1 MKTKDAPKDKTKI
14 QVYIWD
20 QMVLIGFGL
29 AVFYM
34 IFDSI
39 LYIFLSYDVNF
50 IRRLFGPDISEV
62 WSRLTILCLFV
73 IFGSH
78 AQFTIKERK
87 IAEAALGQSEE
98 KYRNIVET
106 TEDGYYE
113 VDTAGNITFFNDSL
127 RKILGYTAYE
137 MLETNKRMSLDR
149 KGSSKVFKAFN
160 DVYRTGNPVKALGWS
175 LIREDGT
182 RCFVEASVSLLR
194 DSKGKPTGF
203 SGFLRDVTER
213 KKAEEL
219 QQAKIAAEAA
229 SQAKSDFLAKM
240 SHEIRTPLNSIIGL
254 IELMLETDLTP
265 QQREDLDVVISS
277 AYALL
282 SIINN
287 ILDFSKIEAN
297 KLELEETAFNPR
309 EIMGESLRIM
319 AMKAHEKGLELAY
332 RVGPDVPNQLVG
344 DPARFRQVIL
354 NLVDNAVKFTDKGEI
369 VVDITREQRPEAG
382 TYLHISVKDTGI
394 GIPKEEQASI
404 FKAFQ
409 QAEARTSRR
418 SGGTG
423 LGLAVT
429 GQLVRLMGGRIWVES
444 EPDQG
449 CTFHFTNR
457 FTGLKG
463 DQEKKEELPGTNLK
477 DLKVLIVEDNAT
489 SREIIVE
496 TLESWEMAPLAVAEI
511 EEAKKILSQNE
522 PSTTPVD
529 LILLDSSMPDTDG
542 FSLARWI
549 KNQKDL
555 DVKVIMMLT
564 FPHLRTNINFRDL
577 GIATSIMKPIRRFEL
592 LAAIMYAL
600 EIEKPELKAH
610 AIAAQRRPRKT
621 DRPLKI
627 LVAEDTPFNQK
638 FILRLLGRWG
648 HQTVL
653 VENGHQV
660 LEALPENTFDLIIM
674 DVQMPEMD
682 GYEATRAIRESE
694 KTRGG
699 HIPIIAITA
708 HALIG
713 DRERCMEA
721 GMDEYV
727 SKPISSDKL
736 FEIIEALGPEKTER
750 LPAYENGEEA
760 RPSFD
765 KQTLIDAFDHDWG
778 FFKEVVDL
786 FVSDYPRMMTDILQA
801 YKTGNTDALIRTS
814 HALKGMLSLFNAKEA
829 TRRAHK
835 LEEMGKQG
843 EFSGLE
849 QEIESLSGE
858 LVTLKSTLQDLL
870 EERAS

>member
-1 MKTKDAPKDKTKI
+1 MEKKDTPKKKTKI
-14 QVYIWD
+14 RVYIWD

-50 IRRLFGPDISEV
+50 IRRLFGPDISEI

-87 IAEAALGQSEE
+87 IAEAALRQSEE
-98 KYRNIVET
+98 KYRNIIET

-113 VDTAGNITFFNDSL
+113 VDKAGNINFFNDSL
-127 RKILGYTAYE
+127 CKILGYTQYE
-137 MLETNKRMSLDR
+137 MLESNKRMLLDR
-149 KGSSKVFKAFN
+149 KGSTKVFKAFN
-160 DVYRTGNPVKALGWS
+160 DVYRTGKPVKALGW
-175 LIREDGT
+175 LLVREDGSQ
-182 RCFVEASVSLLR
+182 CFVEASVSLLR
-194 DSKGKPTGF
+194 DSKGQPTGF

-213 KKAEEL
+213 KKAETL
-219 QQAKIAAEAA
+219 QQAKVAAEAA
-229 SQAKSDFLAKM
+229 NRAKSDFLARM

-254 IELMLETDLTP
+254 VELMLETDLNP

-287 ILDFSKIEAN
+287 ILDFSKIEAG
-297 KLELEETAFNPR
+297 KLELEEIAFNPR
-309 EIMGESLRIM
+309 EAMGESLRIM

-332 RVGPDVPNQLVG
+332 RVGPNVPDRLVG

-369 VVDITREQRPEAG
+369 VVDVTREQHPEAG

-394 GIPKEEQASI
+394 GIPKEEQAGI

-409 QAEARTSRR
+409 QAEASTPRR
-418 SGGTG
+418 FGGTG

-444 EPDQG
+444 EAGQG
-449 CTFHFTNR
+449 CNFHFTSR
-457 FTGLKG
+457 FKGL
-463 DQEKKEELPGTNLK
+463 QERLKPKEEIPFT
-477 DLKVLIVEDNAT
+477 DLKNVKVLVVEDSDT
-489 SREIIVE
+489 SREIILE
-496 TLESWEMAPLAVAEI
+496 TLRNLEMTPLAAANI
-511 EEAKKILSQNE
+511 EEAKEILTQDE
-522 PSTTPVD
+522 PIGAPVD

-542 FSLARWI
+542 FSLARWL
-549 KNQKDL
+549 KNQKNL
-555 DVKVIMMLT
+555 KCKVIMMLT
-564 FPHLRTNINFRDL
+564 FPHLRTSIDFQDL
-577 GIATSIMKPIRRFEL
+577 GIATTIMKPIRRSDL

-600 EIEKPELKAH
+600 EIEKPELKAYES
-610 AIAAQRRPRKT
+610 AAQKRPRKT

-660 LEALPENTFDLIIM
+660 LEEFSENEFDLVIM

-682 GYEATRAIRESE
+682 GYDATRAIRELE
-694 KTRGG
+694 KNTGG

-708 HALIG
+708 HALKG
-713 DRERCMEA
+713 DRERCLET

-736 FEIIEALGPEKTER
+736 FEIIETLAPGSAESVFGS
-750 LPAYENGEEA
+750 ENAEDI
-760 RPSFD
+760 RPSLD
-765 KQTLIDAFDHDWG
+765 KQTLIHAFDHDWG

-786 FVSDYPRMMTDILQA
+786 FISDYPRMMNDIQEA
-801 YKTGNTDALIRTS
+801 YKTGNTDALIRTAHS
-814 HALKGMLSLFNAKEA
+814 LKGMLRLFNAEAA
-829 TRRAHK
+829 TRRALK
-835 LEEMGKQG
+835 LEEMGRQG
-843 EFSGLE
+843 ELAGVQ

-858 LVTLKSTLQDLL
+858 LVMLKSTLQELIA
-870 EERAS
+870 ERAS

>member
-1 MKTKDAPKDKTKI
+1 MKKKDTPKGKTKI

-50 IRRLFGPDISEV
+50 IRRLFGPDISEI

-87 IAEAALGQSEE
+87 IAEAALRESEE

-113 VDTAGNITFFNDSL
+113 VDTGGNITFFNDSL
-127 RKILGYTAYE
+127 RKILGYTADE

-149 KGSSKVFKAFN
+149 KGSAKVFKAFN
-160 DVYRTGNPVKALGWS
+160 DVYRTGKPVKALGWS
-175 LIREDGT
+175 LVRDDGS

-194 DSKGKPTGF
+194 DLKGQSTGF

-213 KKAEEL
+213 KKAETL
-219 QQAKIAAEAA
+219 QQAKMAAEAA
-229 SQAKSDFLAKM
+229 NRAKSDFLAKM

-254 IELMLETDLTP
+254 VELMLETDLSP

-287 ILDFSKIEAN
+287 ILDFSKIEAG

-332 RVGPDVPNQLVG
+332 RVDPDVPDRLIS
-344 DPARFRQVIL
+344 DSTRFRQVIL

-369 VVDITREQRPEAG
+369 VVDVTREQHPEVG

-394 GIPKEEQASI
+394 GIPKEEQSGI

-409 QAEARTSRR
+409 QAETSASRR
-418 SGGTG
+418 FGGTG

-444 EPDQG
+444 EPG
-449 CTFHFTNR
+449 R
-457 FTGLKG
+457 GS
-463 DQEKKEELPGTNLK
+463 KEEMPGT
-477 DLKVLIVEDNAT
+477 DLKEVKVLVVEDNAT
-489 SREIIVE
+489 SQEIILE
-496 TLESWEMAPLAVAEI
+496 TLKSWEMMPLAVAGI
-511 EEAKKILSQNE
+511 EEAKEILTQTE
-522 PSTTPVD
+522 PSRPPIE
-529 LILLDSSMPDTDG
+529 LILLDTSLPDTDG

-555 DVKVIMMLT
+555 NTKVIMMLT
-564 FPHLRTNINFRDL
+564 FPHLRTSVDLQDL
-577 GIATSIMKPIRRFEL
+577 GIATTIMKPVGRSDL
-592 LAAIMYAL
+592 LAAILFAL
-600 EIEKPELKAH
+600 EIEKPQLKAYKS
-610 AIAAQRRPRKT
+610 AAQRRPKKS

-660 LEALPENTFDLIIM
+660 LETLSKNAFDLVIM

-682 GYEATRAIRESE
+682 GYEATRAIRVLE
-694 KTRGG
+694 KTSGG

-708 HALIG
+708 HALKG
-713 DRERCMEA
+713 DRESCIEA

-727 SKPISSDKL
+727 SKPISSDQL
-736 FEIIEALGPEKTER
+736 FDIIETLGPGRTESITGS
-750 LPAYENGEEA
+750 EDGEDT
-760 RPSFD
+760 RPSYD

-786 FVSDYPRMMTDILQA
+786 FIQDYPRMITDIQQA
-801 YKTGNTDALIRTS
+801 YKTGNTDALIRTAHS
-814 HALKGMLSLFNAKEA
+814 LKGMLSLFNAKEA
-829 TRRAHK
+829 TRRALK

-843 EFSGLE
+843 EFFGAE

-858 LVTLKSTLQDLL
+858 LVMLKSTLQELI